1 MARIRIVDEWLRSP
15 VSPPSRYRAIMV
27 VAESWGE
34 QRVLMRAFQ
43 TSPDQTRPT
52 IVLHGAEL
60 AIGPAGPTPH
70 GEWGIHVEPPADGRA
85 QELRQQL
92 ELAAQRLAGSRGKPA
107 RLMDESSQFEA
118 KRTNYWAPGSPR
130 DRPFDSLGTARL
142 AAQGQPID
150 GAHYEPAMVAPP
162 QSATYIP
169 SAAPRAVG
177 PMPAPTPPP
186 MAVASAPVATR
197 APAPTP
203 VPMSMTPVPQRRR
216 RGWTSPI
223 PNAPARELGSRTQ
236 AGFAGAPVPR
246 PRVPRRPDTA
256 LPGKKLA
263 KIVGRTM
270 PVGFQLV
277 QSERDVLN
285 ALGDHPFLTA
295 RQIRDMISDSDPIQ
309 WMDRLMS
316 KLASHGLD
324 LIMPGDDIGGEPTY
338 VLRR

>member
-34 QRVLMRAFQ
+34 QRVLMRAYQ
-43 TSPDQTRPT
+43 NSPDQTRPT

-92 ELAAQRLAGSRGKPA
+92 EVAAQRLAGGRGKPA
-107 RLMDESSQFEA
+107 RLMDESSQFEG

-130 DRPFDSLGTARL
+130 DRHS
-142 AAQGQPID
+142 QPID
-150 GAHYEPAMVAPP
+150 GAPPPAAPPPSYYEPAIVAPP

-169 SAAPRAVG
+169 MAAPPA
-177 PMPAPTPPP
+177 PIPAPTPPP
-186 MAVASAPVATR
+186 MAPIPPPEPAR
-197 APAPTP
+197 AAAPTP
-203 VPMSMTPVPQRRR
+203 VPMSMPAAPQRRR

-223 PNAPARELGSRTQ
+223 PNAPAREVGSRTQ
-236 AGFAGAPVPR
+236 AGFAGAPVPQ
-246 PRVPRRPDTA
+246 PRVPRRPDTS
-256 LPGKKLA
+256 LPGKKLS

-270 PVGFQLV
+270 PVGFQLI

-295 RQIRDMISDSDPIQ
+295 RQIRDLISDGDPIQ

-316 KLASHGLD
+316 KLTLHGLD

>member
-1 MARIRIVDEWLRSP
+1 
-15 VSPPSRYRAIMV
+15 MV

-43 TSPDQTRPT
+43 NSPDQTRPT

-70 GEWGIHVEPPADGRA
+70 GEWGIHVEPPVDGRA

-92 ELAAQRLAGSRGKPA
+92 EVAAQRLAGGRGKPS
-107 RLMDESSQFEA
+107 RLEDESSQFEG

-130 DRPFDSLGTARL
+130 DRHSHPPG
-142 AAQGQPID
+142 PID
-150 GAHYEPAMVAPP
+150 GLPAAPPPSAPAPQYYEPAQVAPP
-162 QSATYIP
+162 QSSTYIP
-169 SAAPRAVG
+169 SAAPRPMP

-186 MAVASAPVATR
+186 MAAAAPPVAAR
-197 APAPTP
+197 AVAPTP
-203 VPMSMTPVPQRRR
+203 VPMSVTPVPQRRR

-223 PNAPARELGSRTQ
+223 PNAPAREIGSRTQ
-236 AGFAGAPVPR
+236 AGFAGAPVAQPR
-246 PRVPRRPDTA
+246 IPRRPDTA
-256 LPGKKLA
+256 LPGKKLS

-277 QSERDVLN
+277 QAERDVLN

-295 RQIRDMISDSDPIQ
+295 RQIADLIAVAPNHHHDPIA
-309 WMDRLMS
+309 WMERLMS
-316 KLASHGLD
+316 KLAEHGLD
-324 LIMPGDDIGGEPTY
+324 LIVPGDDIGGEPTY